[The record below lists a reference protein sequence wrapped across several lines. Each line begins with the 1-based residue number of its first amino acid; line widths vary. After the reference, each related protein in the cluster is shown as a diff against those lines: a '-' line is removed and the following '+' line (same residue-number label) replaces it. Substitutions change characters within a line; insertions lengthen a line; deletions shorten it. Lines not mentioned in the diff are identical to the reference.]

1 MRLADL
7 QGLQTDADRERV
19 VEGLASS
26 TEVGHQESAR
36 ELGGVVQRLAPRW
49 FVMRD
54 AHRKEGSL
62 LLQPRWAMSW
72 LRGPMTRAELRQA
85 R

>member
-1 MRLADL
+1 MDDTR
-7 QGLQTDADRERV
+7 
-19 VEGLASS
+19 
-26 TEVGHQESAR
+26 SAR

-72 LRGPMTRAELRQA
+72 LRGPMTRAELR
-85 R
+85 RTSGVPGGSG